1 MNIRISRL
9 SITALFAIGALAG
22 SVVHADDK
30 GKDDAF
36 IKEAIQ
42 GNLAEQKL
50 GQLAQEKGAS
60 EGVRNFGAHL
70 EKDHSQ
76 ANKNAMETARSLG
89 VTAPTEPNK
98 KQRETY
104 DRLSKLSG
112 EQFDKEFVKDMVKD
126 HKKDVHEYTEH
137 SKMSNA
143 VGTYAKETLPHLQK
157 HLQEAESL
165 QGNMQ
170 ASDHD

>member
-1 MNIRISRL
+1 MNTRMSRL
-9 SITALFAIGALAG
+9 SITALFAIATFAGAA
-22 SVVHADDK
+22 HADDK
-30 GKDDAF
+30 GKSDDF

-50 GQLAQEKGAS
+50 GELAQQKGAS
-60 EGVRNFGAHL
+60 EGVRTFGAHL

-76 ANKNAMETARSLG
+76 ANKNAMEAARSLG
-89 VTAPTEPNK
+89 VSVPTEPNK

-104 DRLSKLSG
+104 ERLSKLSG

-137 SKMSNA
+137 SKAADA

-157 HLQEAESL
+157 HLQEAQSL
-165 QGNMQ
+165 QGNLQ
-170 ASDHD
+170 ASDRD

>member
-1 MNIRISRL
+1 MKLHLRA
-9 SITALFAIGALAG
+9 TAVLLLGTLTAFAA
-22 SVVHADDK
+22 HADDK
-30 GKDDAF
+30 GKNDSF

-50 GQLAQEKGAS
+50 GKLAQQKGAS
-60 EGVRNFGAHL
+60 EGVKTFGMHL
-70 EKDHSQ
+70 ERDHSQ
-76 ANKNAMETARSLG
+76 ANTNAIDAARSLG
-89 VTAPTEPNK
+89 VTPPTEPNK
-98 KQRETY
+98 KQKETY
-104 DRLSKLSG
+104 DRLAKLSG

-137 SKMSNA
+137 SKSTDA
-143 VGTYAKETLPHLQK
+143 VGTYAKETLPHLKQ

-170 ASDHD
+170 ASDQ

>member
-1 MNIRISRL
+1 MRTRF
-9 SITALFAIGALAG
+9 TAAAVLLMSALTGIAA
-22 SVVHADDK
+22 HAEDK
-30 GKDDAF
+30 GKNDGF

-60 EGVRNFGAHL
+60 EGVRTFGAHL

-76 ANKNAMETARSLG
+76 ANQNAIDAARTLG
-89 VTAPTEPNK
+89 VTPPTEPNK
-98 KQRETY
+98 KQKETY
-104 DRLSKLSG
+104 DRLAKLSG
-112 EQFDKEFVKDMVKD
+112 QEFDKEFVKDMVKD
-126 HKKDVHEYTEH
+126 HKKDVHEYSEH
-137 SKMSNA
+137 SKA
-143 VGTYAKETLPHLQK
+143 TGPVGTYAQETLPHLQK

-170 ASDHD
+170 ASDQ

>member
-1 MNIRISRL
+1 MKIQL
-9 SITALFAIGALAG
+9 STAAIVLMGALSA
-22 SVVHADDK
+22 VAAHADDK
-30 GKDDAF
+30 GKSDTF

-50 GQLAQEKGAS
+50 GQLAQEKGKS
-60 EGVRNFGAHL
+60 EGVKNFGAHL

-76 ANKNAMETARSLG
+76 ANKNALDTARSLG
-89 VTAPTEPNK
+89 VTPPTMPNK
-98 KQRETY
+98 KQQETY
-104 DRLSKLSG
+104 DRLAKLSG
-112 EQFDKEFVKDMVKD
+112 DDFDKEFVKDMVKD

-137 SKMSNA
+137 SKSTDA
-143 VGTYAKETLPHLQK
+143 VGTYAKETLPHLKQ

-170 ASDHD
+170 ASDQ

>member
-1 MNIRISRL
+1 MKIQL
-9 SITALFAIGALAG
+9 STAAVVLMGTLTGFAA
-22 SVVHADDK
+22 HADDK
-30 GKDDAF
+30 GKGDAF

-42 GNLAEQKL
+42 GNLAEVKL
-50 GQLAQEKGAS
+50 GKLAQEKGQSA
-60 EGVRNFGAHL
+60 GVKNFGAHL

-76 ANKNAMETARSLG
+76 ANKNALDTAKSLG

-98 KQRETY
+98 QQKETY
-104 DRLSKLSG
+104 DKLSKLSG
-112 EQFDKEFVKDMVKD
+112 DEFDKEFVKDMVKD

-137 SKMSNA
+137 SKSTDA
-143 VGTYAKETLPHLQK
+143 VGTYAKETLPHLKQ

-170 ASDHD
+170 ASDR